1 MLCRHAIQLGSSYES
16 HVAAASSFQTSA
28 FNGRFPGPRL
38 TEINRRKHL
47 RIRNHRSLAV
57 PRAAPCVP
65 ACRSSICNEPLMP
78 VFMVFFIWVIGWQR
92 AQLGQRNVLQLPNT
106 FPRNAEIFT
115 DGPTPPLLRI
125 WRGFPCRYRDD
136 GRSLF
141 LDING
146 EPKRM
151 TNHGCCPYSDS
162 RSVGILFQETRL

>member
-1 MLCRHAIQLGSSYES
+1 MLRPLHLSKR
-16 HVAAASSFQTSA
+16 A
-28 FNGRFPGPRL
+28 FNGRSPGPRL

-92 AQLGQRNVLQLPNT
+92 TFFRSPPIRPSLGCAQRSLSLAESAAQLGQRNVLQLPNT
-106 FPRNAEIFT
+106 FPDNAEIFT

-125 WRGFPCRYRDD
+125 WGIFPYRYRDD

-141 LDING
+141 SRY
-146 EPKRM
+146 KR
-151 TNHGCCPYSDS
+151 
-162 RSVGILFQETRL
+162 